1 VLLNYYVIDLNQM
14 FSLLINIKSGHNN
27 INLYS
32 TNNLSK
38 YLLVTKKENNYNI
51 KYLQQIN
58 DMFMKKKKRKYNSH
72 VF

>member
-1 VLLNYYVIDLNQM
+1 M
-14 FSLLINIKSGHNN
+14 FSLLINNIKSGHNN
-27 INLYS
+27 NNLYS

-51 KYLQQIN
+51 KYSQQIN
-58 DMFMKKKKRKYNSH
+58 DMFMKKRKYNSH